1 MAKPFVH
8 LHAHTDYSLLDGA
21 CGVQDLVALAVE
33 QGSPAVAVTD
43 HGNLFG
49 AVKFYNAAKK
59 AGINPIIGCEV
70 YVAQGS
76 RTNRDEKS
84 RYNHLVLLCENT
96 EGYRNLSKLVSAGFL
111 EGFYRKPRVD
121 KELLAQ
127 HSKGLIC
134 LSACLRGEINE
145 ALLADK
151 YDDAKRLAYQ
161 YSDLFGKGNYYLEI
175 QDQGLPQEKIINPMI
190 VRLSQETGLPLVATN
205 DAHYL
210 QRDDARAQDALLCI
224 QTGRTLKDET
234 RLKFSTQE
242 FYIKSYDE
250 MNALFGEIPEVLDR
264 TLEIAE
270 RCHCELEKVAQ
281 PFPRFDVPEG
291 YTLDSYF
298 DFVARQGFAKRRV
311 KLEALAARGQLEHPL
326 HDYEERLS
334 REIAMIQQ
342 MKFSGYFLIVWD
354 FIQFAKKR
362 GIPVGPGRGSAA
374 GSAVSWSLEITDI
387 DPLRYEL
394 IFERFLNPER
404 VSMPDIDIDFC
415 MNRRS
420 EVIDYVTQKYG
431 RENVAQ
437 IITFGTLAAK
447 AAIKDVGRVMDVP
460 YADMDKVAKLVPNV
474 LNIKIHDAVAQAP
487 LLQQAIEKDERL
499 KQVFETAERLEG
511 FVRNAS
517 VHAAGVVIAPQ
528 PLRELVPLYKTNRD
542 EITTQYDMKDLE
554 KLGLLKMDFL
564 GLTTLTSV
572 TDCLELI
579 RIHRGEML
587 AIDEIP
593 LDDEKTYELFSQART
608 MGVFQFESS
617 GMCDVLRRARPS
629 RLEDLTALNA
639 LFRPGPMKD
648 IDDFIARK
656 HGLKPVT
663 YEFKELEPI
672 LRETYGIVVYQEQVM
687 QIAHHLAGFTLGQ
700 ADLLR
705 RAMGKK
711 DKAQMA
717 AQKEMF
723 VKGGVERGHNKAKFA
738 ELFEVLEP
746 FAGYAFNKS
755 HSAAYAYL
763 AYVTGYLKIHY
774 TVEFMAAVLTCEAGL
789 GNTDKVVRYI
799 NEAREMGLTVLPPDI
814 NLSGLNFTP
823 EGLERIRFGLRAVK
837 NVGENAILAILEAR
851 QIVGGDAGR
860 FTSLYQFCEKT
871 DLRAMNKRVVESL
884 IKAGALDSLN
894 PAKGQTCRA
903 ALTAAVDKAFES
915 GMKAQRDRQSGQ
927 GGLFGMLMPADSGG
941 DSEALPNVAEWS
953 ETERLA
959 GEKETI
965 GFYLSGHPLGVYL
978 EKMSAICSA
987 DSSTLENLAQGDEV
1001 TLGGLINSVRAVR
1014 SRKGDMWAQVRL
1026 EDLNGFVDLLVFPEA
1041 YKRIA
1046 DRLQSDAAVF
1056 VRGRVN
1062 PEESGPPKIN
1072 VTDLVPLD
1080 NVPIP
1085 ALPDHLMVRVLLGR
1099 NGGDTAAKLADLF
1112 QRKPGTAKV
1121 RLELVEETGRRL
1133 NLDPPATVRPDREF
1147 LESLE
1152 KICGKGCYQLI

>member
-1 MAKPFVH
+1 MAKQFVH

-21 CGVQDLVALAVE
+21 CGVEDLVALAVE

-49 AVKFYNAAKK
+49 AVKFYNAAKQV
-59 AGINPIIGCEV
+59 GINPIIGCEV

-76 RTNRDEKS
+76 RTSRDEKS
-84 RYNHLVLLCENT
+84 RYNHLVLLCETT
-96 EGYRNLSKLVSAGFL
+96 EGYRNLSKLVSSGYL
-111 EGFYRKPRVD
+111 EGFYRKPRID
-121 KELLAQ
+121 KDILAQ

-145 ALLADK
+145 ALLAEK
-151 YDDAKRLAYQ
+151 PDDAKRLAYQ

-224 QTGRTLKDET
+224 QTGRTLKDES

-242 FYIKSYDE
+242 FYVKSYDE
-250 MNALFGEIPEVLDR
+250 MHALFGEIPDVLGR

-270 RCHCELEKVAQ
+270 RCHCDLEKVAK

-298 DFVARQGFAKRRV
+298 DHVAREGFAKRRI
-311 KLEALAARGQLEHPL
+311 KLEAMAARGQLAHPL
-326 HDYEERLS
+326 ADYEQRLS

-342 MKFSGYFLIVWD
+342 MKFPGYFLIVWD

-374 GSAVSWSLEITDI
+374 GSAVSWALEITDI

-404 VSMPDIDIDFC
+404 ISMPDIDIDFC
-415 MNRRS
+415 MNRRG

-437 IITFGTLAAK
+437 IITFGTLGAK

-460 YADMDKVAKLVPNV
+460 YADMDKIAKLVPTV
-474 LNIKIHDAVAQAP
+474 LNISIEEARAQAP

-499 KQVFETAERLEG
+499 KQVFEVAERLEG

-572 TDCLELI
+572 TDCLDLI
-579 RIHRGEML
+579 RVHRGEIL
-587 AIDEIP
+587 AVDEIP

-608 MGVFQFESS
+608 MGVFQFESG

-663 YEFKELEPI
+663 YEFAELEPI

-687 QIAHHLAGFTLGQ
+687 QIAHHLAGFSLGE

-711 DKAQMA
+711 DKVQMG
-717 AQKEMF
+717 AQKEKF
-723 VKGGVERGHNKAKFA
+723 VKGCVERGHNKAKVA

-763 AYVTGYLKIHY
+763 AYVTGYLKTHY
-774 TVEFMAAVLTCEAGL
+774 RAEFMAAVLTCEAGL

-823 EGLERIRFGLRAVK
+823 EGQDLIRFGLRAVK

-851 QIVGGDAGR
+851 QEVTR
-860 FTSLYQFCEKT
+860 FNSIYQFCEKT

-915 GMKAQRDRQSGQ
+915 GTKAQRDRQSGQ
-927 GGLFGMLMPADSGG
+927 GGLFGMLMQPEAGG
-941 DSEALPNVAEWS
+941 ESEPLPNVAEWS
-953 ETERLA
+953 EADRLA

-978 EKMSAICSA
+978 EKMHAICSA

-1001 TLGGLINSVRAVR
+1001 TLGGLISSVRAVR

-1026 EDLNGFVDLLVFPEA
+1026 EDLNGFVELLVFPEA

-1046 DRLQSDAAVF
+1046 DRLQPDAAVF

-1062 PEESGPPKIN
+1062 PDESGPPKVN

-1080 NVPIP
+1080 TVSPP
-1085 ALPDHLMVRVLLGR
+1085 PLPDNLLVRVRLGR

-1112 QRKPGTAKV
+1112 QRKPGAAKV
-1121 RLELVEETGRRL
+1121 RFELVEETGRRV
-1133 NLDPPATVRPDREF
+1133 NLDPPTTVRPDREF
-1147 LESLE
+1147 LESIE